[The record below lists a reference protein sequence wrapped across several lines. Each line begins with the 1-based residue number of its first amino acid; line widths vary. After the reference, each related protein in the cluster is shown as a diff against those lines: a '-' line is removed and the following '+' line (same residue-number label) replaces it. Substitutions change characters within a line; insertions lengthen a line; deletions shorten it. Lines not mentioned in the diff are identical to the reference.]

1 MEATTG
7 AAKESYASAM
17 VAAAGK
23 FDAAA
28 MEAVAG
34 VTKES
39 DLTNGRGSPPPR
51 RSRAQRVGIPAR
63 GTVAH
68 LDVDVWLCALFDW
81 LISHQPTVLFS

>member
-17 VAAAGK
+17 VTAAGK

-39 DLTNGRGSPPPR
+39 DT
-51 RSRAQRVGIPAR
+51 
-63 GTVAH
+63 
-68 LDVDVWLCALFDW
+68 
-81 LISHQPTVLFS
+81 PT

>member
-7 AAKESYASAM
+7 TAKESYASAM

-39 DLTNGRGSPPPR
+39 DLTNGRGSPPTR
-51 RSRAQRVGIPAR
+51 RSRAQQAGIPAR
-63 GTVAH
+63 GTSNGGAPRHGRVVVVRVQLH
-68 LDVDVWLCALFDW
+68 AL
-81 LISHQPTVLFS
+81 SCV